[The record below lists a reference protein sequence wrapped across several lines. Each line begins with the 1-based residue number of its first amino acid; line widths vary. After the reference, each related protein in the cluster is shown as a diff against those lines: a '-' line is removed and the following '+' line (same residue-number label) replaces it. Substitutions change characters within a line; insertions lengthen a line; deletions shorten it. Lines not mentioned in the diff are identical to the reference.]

1 MSNTITIK
9 EFKMWLMGVEEM
21 QSPDWTPDH
30 NQWKVIRAK
39 INLIDVAEAPVPS
52 HPVMQ
57 PYVPSPNDVGPV
69 TWGSPSTSPAP
80 FNPPAPF
87 VPASTW
93 PGGSA
98 PEHPGFATGP
108 TNLTGGAAP
117 DGPYKSDFAD

>member
-39 INLIDVAEAPVPS
+39 INLIDTNEAPVPVDS
-52 HPVMQ
+52 RPR
-57 PYVPSPNDVGPV
+57 DELV
-69 TWGSPSTSPAP
+69 TWGAPSTAPAP
-80 FNPPAPF
+80 FNPPTPF